1 MNENWLNTTYRKE
14 FEMPKKSQK
23 ENILEY
29 LKRGNKIT
37 PLEALYQFG
46 SFRLSAVIFELRQEG
61 YNIITDKK
69 KVDGK
74 TFAEIRVMDNLMD
87 ALHEYVTRFGK
98 DSNVYAE
105 CVLLYAQINKN
116 KKKTKEYR
124 DMI

>member
-1 MNENWLNTTYRKE
+1 MTDYDNSKTFIE
-14 FEMPKKSQK
+14 FEIQRKIDKQK
-23 ENILEY
+23 EE
-29 LKRGNKIT
+29 G
-37 PLEALYQFG
+37 
-46 SFRLSAVIFELRQEG
+46 LSKHS
-61 YNIITDKK
+61 D
-69 KVDGK
+69 
-74 TFAEIRVMDNLMD
+74 EIRVMDNLMD